1 MGHTIPATPHQMDLL
16 RYIVG
21 FIEVEGRAPKLR
33 EMQHG
38 LGRKSH
44 SGIWSMLRGLEER
57 GHIRR
62 IPTAPGVPLR
72 LEILSDV
79 LLPRAPDDAPLYF
92 VPVKSRV
99 DHGVDHE

>member
-1 MGHTIPATPHQMDLL
+1 MGRTIPATPHQMDLL
-16 RYIVG
+16 RYIAG
-21 FIEVEGRAPKLR
+21 FIEAEGRAPKLR
-33 EMQHG
+33 EMQRDF
-38 LGRKSH
+38 GRKSH

-62 IPTAPGVPLR
+62 VPTAPGVPLR

-79 LLPRAPDDAPLYF
+79 LLPRAPDDAALYF

-99 DHGVDHE
+99 DHGDTNA